1 MMDLLRTQGP
11 EVLNQ
16 LTIPKFS
23 KIFVLLVKLDN
34 LTVDAQNNITR
45 QWPEM
50 ISELVALVE
59 ASSDVDHQKVFIR
72 FIVKTLQIF
81 DEEIVERSQQKS
93 VEEMQLSGT
102 IKDFMRE
109 GQIPQIVTLLGQVL
123 QNHSLFERKT
133 VKGTLK
139 VLATLI
145 DWNEIPL
152 FASCRDKILEF
163 LREKQLRAG
172 AFMSLASIVGK
183 GMPELDKI
191 NTIRSSWYLETVRD
205 AQLTLLRDFSFDH
218 DFDDYEE
225 EKSYMQAVSTSVSH
239 LGKWCLSQQIVKDG

>member
-1 MMDLLRTQGP
+1 MNSFKIENAKNIHMFFLSYYQFTEQQQQHKFWTLTAITDVLAAAVKCRLLGSTSPVNLLKCKTVMMDLLRTQGP

-16 LTIPKFS
+16 LTIPKFA

-34 LTVDAQNNITR
+34 LTVDGQNNIAR
-45 QWPEM
+45 QWPEV

-59 ASSDVDHQKVFIR
+59 ASGDVDHQKTFIR

-81 DEEIVERSQQKS
+81 DEEIVERSQLKS

-109 GQIPQIVTLLGQVL
+109 GQIPQIVTLLRQVL

-152 FASCRDKILEF
+152 FDSCRDKILEF
-163 LREKQLRAG
+163 LR
-172 AFMSLASIVGK
+172 
-183 GMPELDKI
+183 
-191 NTIRSSWYLETVRD
+191 
-205 AQLTLLRDFSFDH
+205 
-218 DFDDYEE
+218 
-225 EKSYMQAVSTSVSH
+225 
-239 LGKWCLSQQIVKDG
+239 